1 MIFKHL
7 FSGFRLQCE
16 QCDYKCIDHTGLRL
30 HRQSVHEN
38 IKYPCKECN
47 YVGSKAKVRSSSIF
61 IIDIEL
67 IVDNLTGEKL

>member
-47 YVGSKAKVRSSSIF
+47 YVGSKAKVRYSIF
-61 IIDIEL
+61 IIDI
-67 IVDNLTGEKL
+67 DQS